1 MGRGGQ
7 VASFEALIQGDDLEA
22 NNPAPN
28 GLALGNEQALCAYA
42 DRAVAVTQQ
51 AGGEAHTTG
60 RDGRLRLQ
68 AYPLAD
74 PCTATAKRRSKGHD
88 LCRGPFR
95 YRDSLSCRIEDVRSG
110 HAANGR
116 SSDARPP
123 QPVRRGHR
131 TRPNFHRL
139 TEGDD
144 WICLPQR
151 EPV

>member
-7 VASFEALIQGDDLEA
+7 VASFEALTQGDDLEA

-74 PCTATAKRRSKGHD
+74 PQTVKLRDVATLVGAAALGGNLREA
-88 LCRGPFR
+88 P
-95 YRDSLSCRIEDVRSG
+95 RI
-110 HAANGR
+110 
-116 SSDARPP
+116 P
-123 QPVRRGHR
+123 
-131 TRPNFHRL
+131 TR
-139 TEGDD
+139 
-144 WICLPQR
+144 
-151 EPV
+151 

>member
-1 MGRGGQ
+1 MAGGMGRGGQ
-7 VASFEALIQGDDLEA
+7 VASFEALTQGDDLEA

-74 PCTATAKRRSKGHD
+74 PLSDCCAE
-88 LCRGPFR
+88 GP
-95 YRDSLSCRIEDVRSG
+95 G
-110 HAANGR
+110 
-116 SSDARPP
+116 P
-123 QPVRRGHR
+123 QPMADSFDGFAAGK
-131 TRPNFHRL
+131 TGGL
-139 TEGDD
+139 LSTGD
-144 WICLPQR
+144 
-151 EPV
+151 

>member
-7 VASFEALIQGDDLEA
+7 VASFEALTQGDDLEA

-74 PCTATAKRRSKGHD
+74 PQ
-88 LCRGPFR
+88 L
-95 YRDSLSCRIEDVRSG
+95 
-110 HAANGR
+110 
-116 SSDARPP
+116 
-123 QPVRRGHR
+123 
-131 TRPNFHRL
+131 TRPDANRGTAGGAYRCKPQL
-139 TEGDD
+139 GD
-144 WICLPQR
+144 P
-151 EPV
+151 